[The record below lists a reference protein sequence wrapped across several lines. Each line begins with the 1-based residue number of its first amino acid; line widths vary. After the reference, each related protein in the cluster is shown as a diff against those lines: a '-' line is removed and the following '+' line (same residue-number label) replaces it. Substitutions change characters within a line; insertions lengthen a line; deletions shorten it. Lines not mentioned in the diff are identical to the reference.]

1 LENCIGWFG
10 EPPEEIIL
18 DVEATDDSVRFE
30 GSLPYGFQDGHRL
43 GMSQVLDLS
52 SVKGVLVD
60 MDGLLLDT
68 ERIAEKAWL
77 RAAADTGT
85 PLPEGFYFT
94 LIGQSMRVIAERLE
108 EVMPAEKV
116 ESYLKAANR
125 HYHHLLHAGDLPVK
139 SGAKGF
145 LEYLQSSRLAYC
157 LATSTY
163 RRLAASKLERAGLA
177 GLIEHRVCGDEVSAS
192 KPEPDI
198 YLLAARKINCDPKD
212 CLAVE
217 DSPNG
222 ILSALAAGCRVVH
235 VPDLAPVDP
244 DLLEQVAA
252 VFTDLGQLTRQLQA
266 TDPAV

>member
-1 LENCIGWFG
+1 MLEEAFG
-10 EPPEEIIL
+10 NFTLKGEEPE
-18 DVEATDDSVRFE
+18 RFE
-30 GSLPYGFQDGHRL
+30 GSLPYRFQRRHRL
-43 GMSQVLDLS
+43 DMTQVLDLYS
-52 SVKGVLVD
+52 IKGVLVD

-94 LIGQSMRVIAERLE
+94 LIGQSMRIIAERLE

-163 RRLAASKLERAGLA
+163 RRMADSKLERADLA
-177 GLIEHRVCGDEVSAS
+177 GLIEQRVCGDDVSAS

-198 YLLAARKINCDPKD
+198 YLMAARKINCDPKE

-222 ILSALAAGCRVVH
+222 ILSALAAGCQVVH

-252 VFTDLGQLTRQLQA
+252 VYPDLGQLTRQLQA
-266 TDPAV
+266 TDPAVSSRRPEA